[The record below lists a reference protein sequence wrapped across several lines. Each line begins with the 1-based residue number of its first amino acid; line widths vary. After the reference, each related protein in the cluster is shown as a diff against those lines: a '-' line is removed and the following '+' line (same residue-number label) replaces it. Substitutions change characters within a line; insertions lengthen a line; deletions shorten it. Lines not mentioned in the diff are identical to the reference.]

1 MRLLLT
7 LFFLMVFGSASLAV
21 GADVGIMSK
30 DELKPMLGN
39 EDVVVLDVRAGRDW
53 SSSEFKIKGA
63 ERVEPG
69 KVSSWAGNY
78 DKNKTIVLYCA

>member
-1 MRLLLT
+1 MRLFLT
-7 LFFLMVFGSASLAV
+7 LFFILMFGGASLAV
-21 GADVGIMSK
+21 GANVGIMSK
-30 DELKPMLGN
+30 DELKPMLGTD
-39 EDVVVLDVRAGRDW
+39 DVVVLDVRAGRDW
-53 SSSEFKIKGA
+53 SSSEFMIKGA

>member
-21 GADVGIMSK
+21 GADVGIMSI

-39 EDVVVLDVRAGRDW
+39 DDVVVLDVRAGRDW

-63 ERVEPG
+63 ERAEPG
-69 KVSSWAGNY
+69 KISSWAGNY